1 MDDKL
6 YPTREAAEKLRKS
19 EHTLNAQRSRGEG
32 PTFVKLGG
40 RVFYR
45 GSDLDAYVEA
55 HRFSSTAEARD
66 AARRA

>member
-6 YPTREAAEKLRKS
+6 YPTKEAAEKLRKS

-45 GSDLDAYVEA
+45 GADLDAYING
-55 HRFSSTAEARD
+55 HRYTSTAEARGC
-66 AARRA
+66 ARRA